1 MSDVRLRVL
10 TLLILSVSVFFVPQ
24 TAVFGFIWWLIF
36 SKQSIRLMIRDVLAA
51 VLISAFPTII
61 LLISSDVSAL
71 IYGGK
76 TAVLLLLAF
85 WFGRNCVPGE
95 FQNLFVWLFGKRIG
109 FDLGLACEIFM
120 MQMSFVFR
128 DAKGYRAAL
137 SQKNKRLGPLT
148 ILPLAFGVLALSI
161 RRMKLSSKLLARRGY
176 VKGGTC
182 KPVFYTE
189 KADVLRLVLAV
200 CIFVF
205 GIII

>member
-1 MSDVRLRVL
+1 MSDVRLRVI
-10 TLLILSVSVFFVPQ
+10 TLLTLSVSVFFLPQ
-24 TAVFGFIWWLIF
+24 TAVPGFIWWLIF

-205 GIII
+205 GIIL

>member
-1 MSDVRLRVL
+1 MSDVRLRVI

-36 SKQSIRLMIRDVLAA
+36 SKQSLRVMAREILAA
-51 VLISAFPTII
+51 VLISAFPTLI

-85 WFGRNCVPGE
+85 WFGKNCVPGD
-95 FQNLFVWLFGKRIG
+95 FQNLFVWLFGNRIG

-189 KADVLRLVLAV
+189 KADVLRLVLAAG
-200 CIFVF
+200 IFMF
-205 GIII
+205 GIIL

>member
-36 SKQSIRLMIRDVLAA
+36 SKQSLRVMAREILAA
-51 VLISAFPTII
+51 VLISAFPTLI
-61 LLISSDVSAL
+61 LLISSDASAL

-85 WFGRNCVPGE
+85 WFGRNCVPGD
-95 FQNLFVWLFGKRIG
+95 FQNLFVWLFGNRIG
-109 FDLGLACEIFM
+109 FELGLACEI
-120 MQMSFVFR
+120 SLVFQ

-137 SQKNKRLGPLT
+137 SQKNKRLGPRT
-148 ILPLAFGVLALSI
+148 ILPLAFGVLTLSI

-189 KADVLRLVLAV
+189 KADVLRLVLAAG
-200 CIFVF
+200 IFMF
-205 GIII
+205 GIIL

>member
-10 TLLILSVSVFFVPQ
+10 TLLILSASVFFLPQ
-24 TAVFGFIWWLIF
+24 TAVLGFIWWLIF
-36 SKQSIRLMIRDVLAA
+36 SKQSMRLMVLEVLAT

-61 LLISSDVSAL
+61 LLISLDASAL

-85 WFGRNCVPGE
+85 WFGRSCVPGE
-95 FQNLFVWLFGKRIG
+95 FQNLFVRLFGNRIG

-120 MQMSFVFR
+120 MQISFVFQ

-137 SQKNKRLGPLT
+137 SQKNKRLGPRT
-148 ILPLAFGVLALSI
+148 ILPLVFGVLTLSI

-182 KPVFYTE
+182 EPVFYTE
-189 KADVLRLVLAV
+189 KSDVLRLVLAAG
-200 CIFVF
+200 IFMS
-205 GIII
+205 GIIL